1 MVKLSYLF
9 QNAPDIEIK
18 SLMSDSRK
26 KRPDSIFFCVKGMM
40 FNGHRFINQAIENG
54 AKVIVHSESLEDINP
69 DITYIKVKNVQQAFN
84 SVADAF
90 YGRASSKLR
99 MFGITGTNG
108 KSSVASLI
116 KDLLDEYEP
125 TGYIGTIA
133 IEYGSVKLEPTLTT
147 PEVDDLH
154 GILRDMVNA
163 NIKACALEV
172 SSIGI
177 EQERVSSIDFD
188 VAIFTNLTHD
198 HLDYHG
204 NMENYYEIKKRFFDS
219 IKPTGTV
226 ITNVDDTYGLSIVED
241 VSCKVLTY
249 GIHNEADYQ
258 AINFQIMKDKTV
270 FTLVCFGRRY
280 KVETNL
286 VAMFNIYNLLAC
298 LAALDSQ
305 GFNIEKMIPKLTN
318 IKQIEGR
325 MQRID
330 LGQPFNIIV
339 DFAHTP
345 DGIKKVCEYASKITP
360 KGNRIISVFGSAG
373 KRDTKKRKIFGEIA
387 DKYCDMIILTEDDP
401 RDESVYD
408 IAMEI
413 ASGIKETNYVIIE
426 DRYYAIQQAIELA
439 LANDTILILGKGN
452 ETFIYREF
460 GTEQYLGD
468 DKVVKETINKIMEER
483 NEIEQVY

>member
-18 SLMSDSRK
+18 GLMSDSRK

-40 FNGHRFINQAIENG
+40 FDGHRFINQAISNG
-54 AKVIVHSESLEDINP
+54 AKVIVHSEQLKSIDP
-69 DITYIKVKNVQQAFN
+69 SVTYIKVKNVQQAFN

-90 YGRASSKLR
+90 YGRPSSHLR
-99 MFGITGTNG
+99 MFGVTGTNG
-108 KSSVASLI
+108 KSSVSSLI

-133 IEYGSVKLEPTLTT
+133 IEYGSVKLAPMLTT

-163 NIKACALEV
+163 NVKACALEV

-177 EQERVSSIDFD
+177 EQERVNSIDFD

-204 NMENYYEIKKRFFDS
+204 NMENYFETKKSFFDRMKS
-219 IKPTGTV
+219 SGMA
-226 ITNVDDTYGLSIVED
+226 ITNVDDPYGLAIVED
-241 VSCKVLTY
+241 VKCRVLTY
-249 GIHNEADYQ
+249 GINNKADYQ
-258 AINFQIMKDKTV
+258 ATSFQIMKDKTL
-270 FTLVCFGRRY
+270 FTLKCFDREY
-280 KVETNL
+280 KIETNL

-305 GFNIEKMIPKLTN
+305 GFDVETLIPKLTN

-325 MQRID
+325 MERID
-330 LGQPFNIIV
+330 LGQSFNVIV

-345 DGIKKVCEYASKITP
+345 DGITKVCEYAAKITP
-360 KGNRIISVFGSAG
+360 KGKRIISVFGSAG
-373 KRDTKKRKIFGEIA
+373 KRDTKKRKIFGQIA

-401 RDESVYD
+401 RNESIYD

-413 ASGIKETNYVIIE
+413 ASGITNTNYVIIE

-439 LANDTILILGKGN
+439 QENDTILILGKGDEN
-452 ETFIYREF
+452 FIYREF
-460 GTEQYLGD
+460 GTEYYQGD
-468 DKVVKETINKIMEER
+468 DKIVKEIIKKMMEEE
-483 NEIEQVY
+483 NEIK